1 MRWFTLWYQRR
12 ENALRKYS
20 TVQTPIIQNDKKMNK
35 KLPFIK
41 NDNTNRKTFI
51 MIFLILIKKNK
62 KTGSKDKKK

>member
-12 ENALRKYS
+12 ENALRTYS

-41 NDNTNRKTFI
+41 NDNTNRKAFI
-51 MIFLILIKKNK
+51 MIFLILIKIK
-62 KTGSKDKKK
+62 KTRSKDKEK